1 MFFGQR
7 VHARFEH
14 PPEPIGQQWLR
25 SVRRLFLSQFHV

>member
-1 MFFGQR
+1 

-25 SVRRLFLSQFHV
+25 SLRRLFLSQFHV